1 MQNQDVYKP
10 KHKVRIVTAASLFD
24 GHDAAIN
31 IMRRIIQ
38 STGVEVIH
46 LGHDRSVDEV
56 VNCAIQ
62 EDANAIA
69 MTSYQGGHNEYFK
82 YMYDL
87 LQEKG
92 AGHIKIFGGGGGV
105 ILEEEIKDLMDY
117 GITRIYSPD
126 DGREMGLQGM
136 INDLVQKADEV
147 SADSTDKGKIC
158 NEDGDWL
165 FELGNDKVLENLKA
179 KDVNTIARLIS
190 LAENNQKDFKEI
202 FSYGE
207 GEAKDTIP
215 VLGIT
220 GTGGSGKSSLVD
232 ELVRRFLV
240 DFKDKTLGI
249 ISVDPSKRKT
259 GGALLGDRIRMNA
272 INSPRVYM
280 RSLATRQS
288 NLALSKYVQDA
299 VDVLKAAHFDL
310 IILETSGIGQS
321 DTEILDHSDASLYV
335 MTPEFGAATQL
346 EKIDMLDFADLVAIN
361 KFDKR
366 GALDALRDVKKQY
379 QRNHNLW
386 DTDLNQLPVYGTIAS
401 QFNDPGMNVLYKSI
415 MDKIVEKTDTN
426 LKSDYT
432 ISDEMSEK
440 IYIIPPQRT
449 RYLSEIAENNRAY
462 DTSAKSQIEV
472 AQKLYGIFQTIL
484 SVLNSSTEDEAN
496 FLDKNGLNE
505 ENILKTIN
513 TEEKKD
519 FISLLIKEFDRVKM
533 NLDPYNWEKILEWNS
548 TVQRY
553 KNEVYSFKVRD
564 KEIKIQTH
572 TKSLSHL
579 NIPKVALPKYKAWGD
594 LLKWMLQE
602 NVPGQFPFTSGLYPF
617 KRTGEDPT
625 RMFAGEGGPERTN
638 RRFHYVSH
646 GLPAKRLS
654 TAFDSVTLY
663 GNDPDYRPDIY
674 GKIGNAGV
682 SICCLD
688 DAKKLYSG
696 FDLADPM
703 TSVSM
708 TINGPAPMLLGF
720 FMNTAIDQQCE
731 KYIKENGLEEE
742 VNSKIDEIYMA
753 KGTKRPTYQGDLP
766 EGNNGLGLM
775 LLGVTGDMVLPK
787 EVYENIKYKT
797 ISVVR
802 GTVQADILKED
813 QAQNT
818 CIFSTEFALRLMGDV
833 QEYFIKNKV
842 RNFYS
847 VSISGYHIAE
857 AGANPI
863 TQLALTLSNG
873 FTYVEYYLS
882 RGMNIND
889 FGPNLSFFFSN
900 GIDPEYAVI
909 GRVARR
915 IWAKAMKEKY
925 NANARAQML
934 KYHIQTSGRS
944 LHAQEIDFNDIR
956 TTLQAL
962 YAIYDNCNSLHTNA
976 YDEAITT
983 PTEESVRRAMAIQLI
998 INKELGLAKNENPIQ
1013 GSFIIEELTDLVE
1026 EAVLLEFDRLTERGG
1041 VLGAMETM
1049 YQRSKIQEESLY
1061 YETLKHNGKFPI
1073 IGVNTFLSSKGSPTV
1088 KPREVIRATTEEKE
1102 YQINS
1107 LNNLHESYK
1116 GKSEKLLE
1124 ELQTTAIHNNNMFEC
1139 LMEVTKYCSLG
1150 QITDALFE
1158 VGGQYR
1164 RNM

>member
-1 MQNQDVYKP
+1 MIQVAPYKP

-46 LGHDRSVDEV
+46 LGHDRSVEEV
-56 VNCAIQ
+56 VNTAIQ

-69 MTSYQGGHNEYFK
+69 LTSYQGGHNEYFK

-87 LQEKG
+87 LKEKG
-92 AGHIKIFGGGGGV
+92 AEHIKIFGGGGGV
-105 ILEEEIKDLMDY
+105 ILPEEIKDLMDY

-136 INDLVQKADEV
+136 INDLVQQSDYAIGDQLNDEV
-147 SADSTDKGKIC
+147 NVLHEKIP
-158 NEDGDWL
+158 
-165 FELGNDKVLENLKA
+165 KA
-179 KDVNTIARLIS
+179 IARVIS
-190 LAENNQKDFKEI
+190 AAENFPEVAKEAL
-202 FSYGE
+202 E
-207 GEAKDTIP
+207 TIHNKNKNSTTP

-220 GTGGSGKSSLVD
+220 GTGGAGKSSLVD
-232 ELVRRFLV
+232 ELVRRFLI
-240 DFKDKTLGI
+240 DFPEKTIGL

-288 NLALSKYVQDA
+288 NLALSKYVNEA
-299 VDVLKAAHFDL
+299 IEVLKAAEYDL

-321 DTEILDHSDASLYV
+321 DTEIMEHSDVALYV

-366 GALDALRDVKKQY
+366 GSLDALRDVKKQY
-379 QRNHNLW
+379 MRNNNLW
-386 DTDLNQLPVYGTIAS
+386 DVHQDDLPVYGTIAS
-401 QFNDPGMNVLYKSI
+401 QFNDPGMNTLYKAI
-415 MDKIVEKTDTN
+415 MDKLVEKADAD
-426 LKSDYT
+426 LKST
-432 ISDEMSEK
+432 FHISDEMSEK
-440 IYIIPPQRT
+440 IFVIPPSRT
-449 RYLSEIAENNRAY
+449 RYLSEIAESNRAY
-462 DTSAKSQIEV
+462 DKKANEQVEV
-472 AQKLYGIFQTIL
+472 AQKLYGIYKTL
-484 SVLNSSTEDEAN
+484 ESVLNVIASEAKQSL
-496 FLDKNGLNE
+496 LDKHGLNSDE
-505 ENILKTIN
+505 ILKQVQDDN
-513 TEEKKD
+513 KD
-519 FISLLIKEFDRVKM
+519 FIKLLVGEFDRVKL
-533 NLDPYNWEKILEWNS
+533 NLDPYNWEIITGWDEKVNK
-548 TVQRY
+548 Y
-553 KNEVYSFKVRD
+553 KNPIYSFKVRD
-564 KEIKIQTH
+564 KEIKIETH
-572 TKSLSHL
+572 TESLSHTQ
-579 NIPKVALPKYKAWGD
+579 IPKVALPKSQAWGD
-594 LLKWMLQE
+594 ILKWCLQE
-602 NVPGQFPFTSGLYPF
+602 NVPGEFPYTSGLYPF
-617 KRTGEDPT
+617 KRTGEDPA

-638 RRFHYVSH
+638 KRFHYVSM

-663 GNDPDYRPDIY
+663 GNDPDLRPDIY

-696 FDLADPM
+696 FDLANVM

-720 FMNTAIDQQCE
+720 FMNAAIDQQCE
-731 KYIKENGLEEE
+731 FYIKENGLEGDVEAKIAKLYKGKE
-742 VNSKIDEIYMA
+742 RPRYNS
-753 KGTKRPTYQGDLP
+753 DLP

-775 LLGVTGDMVLPK
+775 LLGVTGDQVLPAD
-787 EVYENIKYKT
+787 VYLDIKTKT
-797 ISVVR
+797 IAQVR

-833 QEYFIKNKV
+833 QEYFIDNNV

-882 RGMNIND
+882 RGMDINK

-909 GRVARR
+909 GRVARK
-915 IWAKAMKEKY
+915 IWAKALKHKY
-925 NANARAQML
+925 GANSRAQML

-1026 EAVLLEFDRLTERGG
+1026 EAVLLEFDRITERGG

-1061 YETLKHNGKFPI
+1061 YETLKHNGEFPI

-1088 KPREVIRATTEEKE
+1088 IPKEVIRATEEEKQ
-1102 YQINS
+1102 YQIKI
-1107 LNNLHESYK
+1107 LENLHSAH
-1116 GKSEKLLE
+1116 STDDLLK
-1124 ELQTTAIHNNNMFEC
+1124 ELQQKAISNENIFEA
-1139 LMEVTKYCSLG
+1139 LMEVCKVCSLG
-1150 QITDALFE
+1150 QITSALFE